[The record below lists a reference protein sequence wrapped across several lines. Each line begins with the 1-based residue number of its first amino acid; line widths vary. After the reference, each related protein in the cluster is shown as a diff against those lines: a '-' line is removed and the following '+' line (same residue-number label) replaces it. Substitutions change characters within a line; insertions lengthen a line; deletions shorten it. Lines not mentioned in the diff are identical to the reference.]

1 MEGPSEIGLIGENFD
16 AGLMGRMRDDE
27 YESRSGSDNF
37 EGASGD
43 DQDGGDDQP
52 QRKKRYHRHT
62 PHQIQELEAYGFM
75 KLCSFL
81 IFILPICLGG

>member
-75 KLCSFL
+75 KLCSF
-81 IFILPICLGG
+81 